1 MLKGFLPHTLIPQLL
16 FHSPRPALT
25 LKVTLTIVRTSRLHS
40 TSFKSHPVRRH
51 HNYSTM
57 ARTYPEALR
66 LLNTLQ
72 SNFAVTSLFTPTP
85 SSSNEPKPDLNAQAI
100 PEMLHWLKRAGYTPS
115 DLIPLNTI
123 HVAGTKGKGSVTAL
137 CTSILLRYA
146 IAERVGTYTS
156 PHLASVRER
165 IMLDGMP
172 ISRELFTKYFF
183 ELWDRF
189 EASAAEA
196 GEENVQ
202 GPGSKPFYFRYLTI
216 MAWHVFLQEGVK
228 SMVMEC
234 GIGGEY
240 DATNVIP
247 AEAVTAAVVTQL
259 GIDHVAM
266 LGDTV
271 EKIAW
276 HKAGIFKQ
284 GVRAYTIQARGEDA
298 YEVMDVLKKRAI
310 QKGADLVV
318 LTDEFEDQPL
328 LSEPTLA
335 GPFQGLNR
343 VLAIW
348 AAREHLVRL
357 GERRSLEGQFVPVKH
372 RPLQIPKEFK
382 EGLETA
388 SLRGRSEIFW
398 DEENQIEWYL
408 DGAHTQDSLEGVGD
422 WWARASQE
430 DSILRCLL
438 FNQQERDSQSL
449 LIDLLEEIGRSRKEK
464 DGEEDAGFDLA
475 VFSRNELD
483 TVEGQPAGDLSVQ
496 LQNCY
501 AMRQL
506 DEGALVTTQ
515 PSVRLAVDEIKKF
528 AKKAT
533 DIGHPC
539 KVLVTGSFHL
549 VGAVIRCI
557 DPNVED

>member
-1 MLKGFLPHTLIPQLL
+1 
-16 FHSPRPALT
+16 
-25 LKVTLTIVRTSRLHS
+25 
-40 TSFKSHPVRRH
+40 
-51 HNYSTM
+51 
-57 ARTYPEALR
+57 
-66 LLNTLQ
+66 
-72 SNFAVTSLFTPTP
+72 
-85 SSSNEPKPDLNAQAI
+85 
-100 PEMLHWLKRAGYTPS
+100 
-115 DLIPLNTI
+115 
-123 HVAGTKGKGSVTAL
+123 
-137 CTSILLRYA
+137 
-146 IAERVGTYTS
+146 
-156 PHLASVRER
+156 
-165 IMLDGMP
+165 MLDGKP
-172 ISRELFTKYFF
+172 ISQELFTKYFF

-189 EASAAEA
+189 ETSAAEA

-247 AEAVTAAVVTQL
+247 GEAVTAAVVTQL

-284 GVRAYTIQARGEDA
+284 GVRAFTMQARGEDG

-318 LTDEFEDQPL
+318 LTDEFENQPL
-328 LSEPTLA
+328 LSEPKLA

-343 VLAIW
+343 ILAIW

-357 GERRSLEGQFVPVKH
+357 GERRSLEGQFVPVK
-372 RPLQIPKEFK
+372 RRSLAIPKEFK

-398 DEENQIEWYL
+398 DEENRIEWYL

-422 WWARASQE
+422 WWVQSSRE
-430 DSILRCLL
+430 DNMCRCLL
-438 FNQQERDSQSL
+438 FNQQERNSQSL
-449 LIDLLEEIGRSRKEK
+449 LIGLLEQIGRSRGKEEGK
-464 DGEEDAGFDLA
+464 EDHGPGFDLG

-483 TVEGQPAGDLSVQ
+483 TVEGQPVSDLSVQ
-496 LQNCY
+496 VQNSY

-506 DEGALVTTQ
+506 DPRALVTSE
-515 PSVRLAVDEIKKF
+515 PSVRLAVDGIKEF

-533 DIGHPC
+533 DKGQSC

-549 VGAVIRCI
+549 VGAVIKCI